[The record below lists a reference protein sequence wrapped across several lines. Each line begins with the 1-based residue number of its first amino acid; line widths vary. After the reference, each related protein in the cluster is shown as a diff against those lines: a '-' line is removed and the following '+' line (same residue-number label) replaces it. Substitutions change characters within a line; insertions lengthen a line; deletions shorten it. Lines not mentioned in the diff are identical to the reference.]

1 MSAHRPRPFLR
12 YLIATAVAVLLGTVA
27 LGAHL
32 RQPSLPVLPGK
43 GCIVTTFPNPNTPH
57 VPPPYLELSACLHIS
72 ETTLELDYHAAPDS
86 GIGGL
91 FEATGPE
98 DPRQWPRFL
107 DIRWL
112 GADSIQIGYSHD
124 VSFLSREDS
133 VGAIRIIYVPLEGG
147 GT

>member
-1 MSAHRPRPFLR
+1 MIAHRPRPLRR
-12 YLIATAVAVLLGTVA
+12 YLLATAMAALLGIVA
-27 LGAHL
+27 LAAHL

-43 GCIVTTFPNPNTPH
+43 GCIVTAFPSPDTLQ

-72 ETTLELDYHAAPDS
+72 ETTLELYFHAAPDS
-86 GIGGL
+86 GIGGV

-98 DPRQWPRFL
+98 DPRQWPQFL
-107 DIRWL
+107 KIRWL
-112 GADSIQIGYSHD
+112 DADSIQIGYRRD

-133 VGAIRIIYVPLEGG
+133 VGPIRIIYVPLEAG